1 MTQSH
6 INHAIRVGLFQ
17 KNCIISDVFVA
28 ASIQRVITFIK
39 VLMLM
44 TINQNKKSFLCERM
58 HGIILYFKE
67 NKEKEKWKI
76 HKFLYS

>member
-58 HGIILYFKE
+58 HGNILYFKE

>member
-6 INHAIRVGLFQ
+6 INHAIRVSLLQ
-17 KNCIISDVFVA
+17 KKLYHLRCVVA
-28 ASIQRVITFIK
+28 TSIQRVITFIK

>member
-6 INHAIRVGLFQ
+6 INHAIRVVLFQ

-58 HGIILYFKE
+58 HGNILYFKE

-76 HKFLYS
+76 HKFL

>member
-58 HGIILYFKE
+58 HDNILYFIE

-76 HKFLYS
+76 HKFL

>member
-6 INHAIRVGLFQ
+6 INHAIRVDLFQ
-17 KNCIISDVFVA
+17 KNCIISDMFVA
-28 ASIQRVITFIK
+28 ASIQRVITFIN

-58 HGIILYFKE
+58 HGNIFYFKE

>member
-58 HGIILYFKE
+58 HGNILYFKE

-76 HKFLYS
+76 HKFL